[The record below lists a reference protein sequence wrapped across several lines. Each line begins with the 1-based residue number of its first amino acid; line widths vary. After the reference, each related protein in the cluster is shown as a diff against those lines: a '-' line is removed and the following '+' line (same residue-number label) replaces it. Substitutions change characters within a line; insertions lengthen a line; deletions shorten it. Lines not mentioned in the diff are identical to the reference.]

1 MKKNCKGCE
10 LRETILEIEKLKLKI
25 HSFTC
30 PRLHSDMVL
39 SLAQEKLILERK
51 REVLLNITAEEL
63 TP

>member
-1 MKKNCKGCE
+1 
-10 LRETILEIEKLKLKI
+10 
-25 HSFTC
+25 
-30 PRLHSDMVL
+30 MVL